1 MLPVAT
7 AVLLVSEAVRPGPA
21 RFRVKNTTRTF
32 VAALW
37 LAACCAYAQT
47 PAEALFRSIENGDL
61 EEFSRLVDTGIDLST
76 KNRLGET
83 PLYVVAEKGQLEMA
97 KLLIAKGADAK
108 AQTPNG
114 ESVLHAAAMIE
125 SMALMTALIEAGADK
140 NSANNDGETPLHWAA
155 MTGTFLAVK
164 ALADAGADLNAQ
176 DGRTGNTPLH
186 AAVSHDDIV
195 LIHYLISRNVRTDI
209 RNNANLTPLE
219 LATIRGR
226 GSVKLFE
233 R

>member
-1 MLPVAT
+1 M
-7 AVLLVSEAVRPGPA
+7 
-21 RFRVKNTTRTF
+21 
-32 VAALW
+32 AALA
-37 LAACCAYAQT
+37 LACASAHAQA
-47 PAEALFRSIENGDL
+47 PAEALFRSIENGDFD
-61 EEFSRLVDTGIDLST
+61 EFSRLVDTGIDLST
-76 KNRLGET
+76 NNKLGET
-83 PLYVVAEKGQLEMA
+83 LLYFAAEKGQLEMA

-108 AQTPNG
+108 ARTPNG
-114 ESVLHAAAMIE
+114 ETVLHAAAMIE
-125 SMALMTALIEAGADK
+125 STSLMTALIEAGAD
-140 NSANNDGETPLHWAA
+140 
-155 MTGTFLAVK
+155 GTFLAVK

-195 LIHYLISRNVRTDI
+195 LIHYLISKNVRTDI

-219 LATIRGR
+219 LATVRGR